1 MNGGSKRE
9 SSLIGIV
16 DCVRSLHNVGAIF
29 RSADGAGM
37 ERLVLC
43 GITGCPPRPEIRKA
57 ALGAEES
64 VPWHYEKLTLEAIAT
79 LRAQGYYIIALE
91 KTDESIP
98 LYDVEFPSRV
108 AIIVSN
114 EFDGMSPEVSAAAD
128 VVAHLPMYGNKVS
141 LNVSVAFGIAVYEI
155 RRRLPLNALQ

>member
-43 GITGCPPRPEIRKA
+43 GITGCPPR
-57 ALGAEES
+57 
-64 VPWHYEKLTLEAIAT
+64 
-79 LRAQGYYIIALE
+79 
-91 KTDESIP
+91 
-98 LYDVEFPSRV
+98 
-108 AIIVSN
+108 
-114 EFDGMSPEVSAAAD
+114 
-128 VVAHLPMYGNKVS
+128 
-141 LNVSVAFGIAVYEI
+141 
-155 RRRLPLNALQ
+155 